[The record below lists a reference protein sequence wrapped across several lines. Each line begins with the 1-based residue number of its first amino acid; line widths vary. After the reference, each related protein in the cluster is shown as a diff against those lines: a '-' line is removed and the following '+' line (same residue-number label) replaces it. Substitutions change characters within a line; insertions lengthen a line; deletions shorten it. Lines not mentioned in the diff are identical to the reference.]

1 MFKLVLLSLLMSTYL
16 LSSVGIIYSI
26 KGKATLNRDGE
37 MIIPSKNFQ
46 LEKNDTI
53 RTGDGSSARIKF
65 NDNTL
70 VTLGKN
76 SAVNIADYVFDE
88 NNQTNSRSNLN
99 FFKGSFKSITGKIGK
114 LNPSAFKLKTKTAS
128 IGIRGTI
135 VLGNQNKIMCTQGA
149 VEVTVAGQTV
159 VIPQGTK
166 TLTIPGQ
173 APIQEA
179 IKPQDIEEFDN
190 AMPIEEEQTQETTD
204 NNDQKEDNQDEQNS
218 EQNTDSEKEE
228 STVQENDKQTT
239 NNEQNTEA
247 TTETTSEETSTE
259 NVATQQTTNENSVIV
274 NTEAITNVETLTE
287 STTETTNTV
296 EKINEV
302 DTQTNNSGTSTSDSS
317 SSTSSSTANT
327 DDPETTTTPATL
339 EWNTHLDTV
348 TQNVQNELDTTNG
361 EVQNNVLDS
370 TNVLTYRA
378 SMLVNRIYNSTT
390 VLEGGSILIAGG
402 TTESNIYLSSTEI
415 YDPYRNNFTLSSPL
429 NTSRRLF
436 SMSTLIDGNA
446 IAIGGQT
453 TGSVYLNSVELF
465 NPTLNTWSYVNA
477 LNTQRAYHTSI
488 TLSDGN
494 VIAIGGIS
502 GPNQVLSS
510 VEKYDY
516 DNDTWSYTGSLNT
529 ARANAVSAILNDG
542 SVLIIGGFDVT
553 FLTSVEK
560 YNPSTEL
567 WSSNVAS
574 LNVPRGFGHSGTTL
588 NDGTVIVF
596 GGLNQYTVERYNP
609 DENIWQYQVS
619 LPNWDRK
626 FLQSSAEILPNGN
639 VLLIGGTSSN
649 GETYEYN
656 TSSTPNSVSNFDQ
669 TISNKT
675 NEGYF
680 IGYENS
686 DKSNRVVGAI
696 ESMLFNAQ
704 DSNIDANSGELNG
717 NIDNEF
723 LSDSSINFNTK
734 TSWMKFV
741 QMDGTEI
748 TSSYTSE
755 DDNLILGQ
763 AQTTINGQEYIL
775 DIGFQTL
782 KDRVESDNSLSSLD
796 DGSSWGYWQA
806 VDEGTSI
813 DYHGWWVSG
822 DSNIDADY
830 IANLISSNTTLS
842 YVGHILGDT
851 FTSSGLLDP
860 IVLDSNNSLH
870 MNIDFGSGN
879 PVDITKMT
887 FNTQQGWQYSNTAG
901 FTTDSS
907 TLDSVNKTINGVNYT
922 VTDVIANVSNA
933 TDSLSFDGQLYGLE
947 ANSVGGVV
955 GGSIQGLDG
964 TIRDIQGI
972 FKAAKQ

>member
-1 MFKLVLLSLLMSTYL
+1 MFKVVLLSLLMSTYL

-88 NNQTNSRSNLN
+88 NNQTNSKSNLN

-173 APIQEA
+173 APIPEA

-228 STVQENDKQTT
+228 STVQEDDKQTT
-239 NNEQNTEA
+239 NNEQNSEA
-247 TTETTSEETSTE
+247 TSEETSTE
-259 NVATQQTTNENSVIV
+259 NIATQQTTNENPVIV

-302 DTQTNNSGTSTSDSS
+302 DTQTDNSGTSTSDSS
-317 SSTSSSTANT
+317 LSTSSSTANT
-327 DDPETTTTPATL
+327 DPVTTTTPATL
-339 EWNTHLDTV
+339 EWNAHINNV
-348 TQNVQNELDTTNG
+348 TQNVQNELDTVTA
-361 EVQNNVLDS
+361 E
-370 TNVLTYRA
+370 
-378 SMLVNRIYNSTT
+378 TT
-390 VLEGGSILIAGG
+390 
-402 TTESNIYLSSTEI
+402 T
-415 YDPYRNNFTLSSPL
+415 
-429 NTSRRLF
+429 
-436 SMSTLIDGNA
+436 
-446 IAIGGQT
+446 
-453 TGSVYLNSVELF
+453 
-465 NPTLNTWSYVNA
+465 
-477 LNTQRAYHTSI
+477 
-488 TLSDGN
+488 
-494 VIAIGGIS
+494 
-502 GPNQVLSS
+502 
-510 VEKYDY
+510 
-516 DNDTWSYTGSLNT
+516 
-529 ARANAVSAILNDG
+529 
-542 SVLIIGGFDVT
+542 FD
-553 FLTSVEK
+553 K
-560 YNPSTEL
+560 
-567 WSSNVAS
+567 
-574 LNVPRGFGHSGTTL
+574 
-588 NDGTVIVF
+588 
-596 GGLNQYTVERYNP
+596 
-609 DENIWQYQVS
+609 
-619 LPNWDRK
+619 
-626 FLQSSAEILPNGN
+626 
-639 VLLIGGTSSN
+639 
-649 GETYEYN
+649 
-656 TSSTPNSVSNFDQ
+656 

-680 IGYENS
+680 IGYQINES
-686 DKSNRVVGAI
+686 SNRVVGAV
-696 ESMLFNAQ
+696 ESMLFNSQ
-704 DSNIDANSGELNG
+704 DNNVNPNSGELNG
-717 NIDNEF
+717 F
-723 LSDSSINFNTK
+723 LDSNFSVDSLMYFNTS
-734 TSWMKFV
+734 TTAMKFV
-741 QMDGTEI
+741 EMDPTEV

-763 AQTTINGQEYIL
+763 AQTSINAVDYIL

-782 KDRVESDNSLSSLD
+782 KDRVANDNSLSSVD

-806 VDEGTSI
+806 VNELGTI
-813 DYHGWWVSG
+813 DYRGWWISG
-822 DSNIDADY
+822 DSNVDADY
-830 IANLISSNTTLS
+830 ISNLVSSNTALS
-842 YVGHILGDT
+842 YVGHIMGDT
-851 FTSSGLLDP
+851 FTSTTGGPSDR
-860 IVLDSNNSLH
+860 IILDSNNSLH
-870 MNIDFGSGN
+870 MNINFGSGN

-887 FNTQQGWQYSNTAG
+887 FNTEGGWQYSNTTG
-901 FTTDSS
+901 FTTNSS
-907 TLDSVNKTINGVNYT
+907 TLDSVNITNNGSNYT
-922 VTDVIANVSNA
+922 VTDVIADVSNA
-933 TDSLSFDGQLYGLE
+933 TDSLKFDGSLYGLE
-947 ANSVGGVV
+947 ANSVGGIVT
-955 GGSIQGLDG
+955 GNIQGVDG
-964 TIRDIQGI
+964 TSRHIQGI